1 MKKIFA
7 IFLTPIITLLVLGIV
22 QPKQTQAAQ
31 FLFNKGSVEETDII
45 NDNLYIFN
53 NNIDVK
59 GIVKGDLIV
68 FGNNVLI
75 QASIEGDAY
84 IFGSNVEIGE
94 NTRTDGNV
102 ILFGNHT
109 SIKGIIGGNTTV
121 FANTNKNRSST
132 AKDLLIFASSNTLT
146 GNVGDDARIFAATS
160 SIDSNIN
167 GDLIIFAEK
176 SEINETKVG
185 KKVYTSETIKS
196 IAKDQGVILDQQ
208 NKGTGKFGKLGGL
221 WTRFSGVLISFVGMF
236 AAGAL
241 LIFMG
246 PVKSLDITKKITGSL
261 REFLTS
267 LGVGTAILLFG
278 WLPILF
284 LFISVAGALLG
295 ILLTGFLLFAIIFG
309 IVWINLAIG
318 REILKIAKSKE
329 RSPYLALLIGGAVSA
344 LIGMIPVL
352 SGLYSFIAICTAIGA
367 MSRMKWDKFKTK

>member
-1 MKKIFA
+1 MKK
-7 IFLTPIITLLVLGIV
+7 FLTILLSPILVLLTLGIV
-22 QPKQTQAAQ
+22 LPKETQAAQ
-31 FLFNKGSVEETDII
+31 FMFEKGSVQDDAII
-45 NDNLYIFN
+45 DDDLYIFN
-53 NNIDVK
+53 SNVNIK
-59 GIVKGDLIV
+59 GIIRGDLVIFSNDIV
-68 FGNNVLI
+68 VS
-75 QASIEGDAY
+75 ASITGNTY
-84 IFGSNVEIGE
+84 IFGNSVEIE
-94 NTRTDGNV
+94 DKTRIDGNLV
-102 ILFGNHT
+102 LFGNHT

-208 NKGTGKFGKLGGL
+208 SKGTGKFGKLGGL

-367 MSRMKWDKFKTK
+367 MTRMKWDKFKTK